1 MFASLHPPDI
11 KYGPTYVRRDDT
23 NVMSYFAI
31 ALALCN
37 KLEMDGRRTSKTNNK
52 YHHR

>member
-23 NVMSYFAI
+23 IVMSYFVI
-31 ALALCN
+31 LCN
-37 KLEMDGRRTSKTNNK
+37 KLEIDSWRASKTNNK